1 MKIEVSNGEIV
12 DKYTIVNIKLKNCK
26 EMTEKH
32 LNLLQESAILKE
44 AVESLNIEQKLIN
57 DLQEVNE
64 KLWDIEDRIR
74 VLEDQKQFGEEF
86 VDLAR
91 NVYMTN
97 DKRFLL
103 KRTINLATQSM
114 IKEEKILPTYGKAK
128 QDGSDNIFQP

>member
-12 DKYTIVNIKLKNCK
+12 DKYTIINIKLKKCRK
-26 EMTEKH
+26 MTEKY
-32 LNLLQESAILKE
+32 LNLFQESAILKE
-44 AVESLNIEQKLIN
+44 AVESLNIEQKLID

-74 VLEDQKQFGEEF
+74 ILEDQKQFGEEF
-86 VDLAR
+86 ISLAR
-91 NVYMTN
+91 NVYTTN
-97 DKRFLL
+97 DKRFIL
-103 KRTINLATQSM
+103 KRTINLNTEST